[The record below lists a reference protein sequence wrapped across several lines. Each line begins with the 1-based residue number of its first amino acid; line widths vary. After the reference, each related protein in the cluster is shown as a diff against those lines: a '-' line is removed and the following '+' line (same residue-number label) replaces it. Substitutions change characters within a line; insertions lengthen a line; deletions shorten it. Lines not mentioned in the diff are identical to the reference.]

1 MVDSKIS
8 LKMFTRK
15 SIWKFSR
22 IKDFGMSIDS
32 LMIWL
37 LTVSKV
43 REVSYGLVRTMMVMF
58 SLILSPKV
66 LDPSV
71 S

>member
-1 MVDSKIS
+1 LTIWSHKLSKE
-8 LKMFTRK
+8 
-15 SIWKFSR
+15 
-22 IKDFGMSIDS
+22 
-32 LMIWL
+32 
-37 LTVSKV
+37 KV
-43 REVSYGLVRTMMVMF
+43 VLSGLAKTMMVMF